1 MKNTSLGVSLFLV
14 LGLVFIGPPVAYH
27 YILAPRVLFKD
38 IRKAIIYK
46 DTIVLSQTID
56 FPLVKQQLT
65 QEFQQKM
72 IEETEKNPTAQLD
85 LWAGE
90 EVLHSVFEKLIS
102 PEGLISMTERSEGD
116 TLHVPLPPNYSIGDW
131 VKNSTIHY
139 KDWTH
144 LTMTVHTSPH
154 QTLRFNLAS
163 RRGHWVIVGMSIPE
177 PKSMPSSKNNS

>member
-1 MKNTSLGVSLFLV
+1 MKTISFGVSLFL
-14 LGLVFIGPPVAYH
+14 GLNIVFFGPLMIYH
-27 YILAPRVLFKD
+27 YTLAPRVLFKD
-38 IRKAIIYK
+38 IRKALVYK
-46 DTIVLSQTID
+46 DTIVLSQKID
-56 FPLVKQQLT
+56 FPLVKKQLT

-102 PEGLISMTERSEGD
+102 PEGLISMTERPEGD
-116 TLHVPLPPNYSIGDW
+116 TLHIPLPLNHSIGGW

-139 KDWTH
+139 EDWKH

-163 RRGHWVIVGMSIPE
+163 RGGHWVIVGMSIPE
-177 PKSMPSSKNNS
+177 PKSTPPS